1 MADPQ
6 DVQLTKMLRREM
18 NRRMMDTGQTILRVM
33 HGVAYIQ
40 GVVKPLKGGP
50 TDLKAEIE
58 LVGRIL
64 RQRGIKDVVIDCTFR
79 S

>member
-6 DVQLTKMLRREM
+6 DVQLTKLLRREM
-18 NRRMMDTGQTILRVM
+18 TRRMMDTGMTILRVT
-33 HGVAYIQ
+33 HGVAYIN
-40 GVVKPLKGGP
+40 GVIRPLKGGP
-50 TDLKAEIE
+50 EDLRAELEI
-58 LVGRIL
+58 VGKIL